1 MRSRLLCRSNVHFKR
16 GSRPPTVHISPLLI
30 AYYKCNAETSG
41 RVAVARA
48 LKIKI
53 HQRDVKREYSKK
65 KVEGEEEEKKEDTGA
80 STRKPRLA

>member
-1 MRSRLLCRSNVHFKR
+1 MYILNAALDH
-16 GSRPPTVHISPLLI
+16 PPFIYHRFLS